1 MKTRALAIGLVSL
14 AMLLAS
20 PQAASAQS
28 NSSCAVVSISIV
40 TGTATVAPGTTVG
53 IGGGIKNCSPR
64 KARYTLVVSAMS
76 SCGQKTEIASSRLSF
91 NPDENKIWSISYPMP
106 ANTCGG
112 TWEASVQVRDGRDNG
127 GSPSSALDAPLA
139 SASTTLMVQ

>member
-1 MKTRALAIGLVSL
+1 MKTPVVAIGLLSL

-20 PQAASAQS
+20 PRAASAQS
-28 NSSCAVVSISIV
+28 KDSSCAVVSISIV

-64 KARYTLVVSAMS
+64 KARYTLVVSSMS

-91 NPDENKIWSISYPMP
+91 DPDENKIWSISYPMP
-106 ANTCGG
+106 ANTCNG
-112 TWEASVQVRDGRDNG
+112 TWEASVEVRDGRDNG
-127 GSPSSALDAPLA
+127 GALS
-139 SASTTLMVQ
+139 SASTTLAVQ